1 MLDPQV
7 QALENYHLAY
17 GCAWRQPDSIVRSA
31 QARQDTYYKI
41 VANPPLQPILMVSY
55 GTSGIDFKTNQ
66 AMPIAN
72 PLLSNLG
79 TMNGAAPT
87 SGLYTG
93 IPSGCN
99 IGGNPYS

>member
-7 QALENYHLAY
+7 QALENYHLVY
-17 GCAWRQPDSIVRSA
+17 GDSWRQPDYLVRA
-31 QARQDTYYKI
+31 PQARQDTYYKI
-41 VANPPLQPILMVSY
+41 VANPPLQPILMLAY

-66 AMPIAN
+66 AMSVAN
-72 PLLSNLG
+72 PLPSNLG
-79 TMNGAAPT
+79 NLNGAAPT

-93 IPSGCN
+93 IPSGCS